1 MPLATEASERDA
13 VDAPARSPYRS
24 PPEGEIA
31 PVQAAAIECE
41 NLVHSFGSKRVLR
54 GVTFRVPKGAIYG
67 FIGENG
73 AGKTTT
79 LRILATLL
87 VPTEGTARIGGH
99 DVVTQ
104 PEDVRAILGFMPDT
118 PGAFER
124 VHVGEY
130 LNFFASA
137 HGIRG
142 EQRARAV
149 ARVIELTDMGRF
161 VSADASSLSKGQKQ
175 RLLLARTLLHD
186 PEVLVLDEPASDLDP
201 RARVELRTLLGTL
214 ARMGKTILLSSH
226 ILTELAELCD
236 SIGVLEGG
244 TIVASGAIRDVQAAI
259 RPGRRVRFTVL
270 SRAADAVSV
279 LRSSHGVVS
288 ATVGMESDGAHSVEA
303 TYEGDEWIIADAV
316 TALTA
321 AKIAVCAV
329 EPERTDLERLF
340 MEATQKRPGGPQ

>member
-1 MPLATEASERDA
+1 MPLATEASQRDGA
-13 VDAPARSPYRS
+13 EPRAHSPYRS
-24 PPEGEIA
+24 PPAEEA
-31 PVQAAAIECE
+31 VPVQGAAIECE
-41 NLVHSFGSKRVLR
+41 GLVHSFGPKQVLR

-87 VPTEGTARIGGH
+87 VPVEGTARVGGR
-99 DVVTQ
+99 DVVTH

-118 PGAFER
+118 PGTFER
-124 VHVGEY
+124 VHVDEY
-130 LNFFASA
+130 LHFFASA
-137 HGIRG
+137 HGIRR
-142 EQRARAV
+142 EHRARAV
-149 ARVIELTDMGRF
+149 ARVVELTEIGRF
-161 VSADASSLSKGQKQ
+161 ASADASSLSKGQKQ

-186 PEVLVLDEPASDLDP
+186 PEVLILDEPASDLDP

-244 TIVASGAIRDVQAAI
+244 TIVASGPIRDVQAAI

-270 SRAADAVSV
+270 SRATEAASV
-279 LRSSHGVVS
+279 LRDCRGVVAVA
-288 ATVGMESDGAHSVEA
+288 ATGESDGAHVVEA
-303 TYEGDEWIIADAV
+303 TYEGDEWIIADTVA
-316 TALTA
+316 ALAA

-340 MEATQKRPGGPQ
+340 MEATHKRPGDSR